1 MTSLGDKNSFKEKM
15 EILGRPYKRSSAYKV
30 YGNTPQESPERS
42 LFWETKIGYIEKYK
56 HAKFQSDKKQIVIA
70 ADNIE
75 ALEEMLKYWESKGY
89 EIASERYSDKTDSL
103 KLFYWQRIQKK

>member
-1 MTSLGDKNSFKEKM
+1 MGKLSLFNEKM
-15 EILGRPYKRSSAYKV
+15 RTLGRPYKHTKAYRIF
-30 YGNTPQESPERS
+30 GERS
-42 LFWETKIGYIEKYK
+42 YCNPNERHFEKYE
-56 HAKFQSDKKQIVIA
+56 HAKFQSNKKQMVIA

-103 KLFYWQRIQKK
+103 KLFYWQRIEKK